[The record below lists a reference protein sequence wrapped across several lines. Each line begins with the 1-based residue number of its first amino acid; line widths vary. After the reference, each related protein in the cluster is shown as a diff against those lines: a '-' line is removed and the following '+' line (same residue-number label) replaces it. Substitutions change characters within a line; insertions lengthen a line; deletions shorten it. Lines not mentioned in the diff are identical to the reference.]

1 MPVTG
6 THTVCSGC
14 CPWEGTSPAL
24 ATTPAPPALCPQV
37 NQWHSVQRQIIQ
49 RFCFLNIWAQL
60 PRVLEEPLVCGENR
74 APGAGPGAPEIFL
87 EKMGGMSRPGV
98 PCCVQ
103 LADHH
108 GGRCLGTG
116 HYNPFCPSL
125 AQRLHGLRGPHS
137 QFGEGRPGLEHG
149 AVTSGPQG
157 PRPALCRN
165 RSGGPHE
172 PCHPEVSSVTASLG
186 AEGPSLNRGSL
197 GCTTLNPNTRQ
208 VLGSTPSSGR

>member
-1 MPVTG
+1 MCAQPVTGRRVRPVPVTG

-37 NQWHSVQRQIIQ
+37 NQWHSIQRQIIQ

-137 QFGEGRPGLEHG
+137 HFGEGRPGLEHG

-165 RSGGPHE
+165 
-172 PCHPEVSSVTASLG
+172 
-186 AEGPSLNRGSL
+186 
-197 GCTTLNPNTRQ
+197 
-208 VLGSTPSSGR
+208 